1 MIILLGEID
10 YHVSDP
16 EDQGL
21 FRRSGGGIV
30 SLSQTEDVIAS
41 AFSDKSIALFSTLNC
56 TTKLE
61 HLFSFSMDH
70 ILGRHDFI
78 RNIYVCE
85 GQVYVCNVSGKYG
98 IIILSIWE

>member
-41 AFSDKSIALFSTLNC
+41 AFSDKTIALFQ
-56 TTKLE
+56 
-61 HLFSFSMDH
+61 H
-70 ILGRHDFI
+70 
-78 RNIYVCE
+78 
-85 GQVYVCNVSGKYG
+85 
-98 IIILSIWE
+98 